1 MTQQAFEGDR
11 IHVTQFWTEI
21 FEFERCWKKHDVT
34 WLRPTSNGPYIQ
46 MHDNPARYP
55 YRWKKNHMWPIRNS
69 TFEFYMG
76 NMVKYGFTVGDART
90 LDNIEPEV
98 NRM

>member
-1 MTQQAFEGDR
+1 MVEDTKNFQHSKVSVDNSKNIR
-11 IHVTQFWTEI
+11 RRSYSRD
-21 FEFERCWKKHDVT
+21 FERT
-34 WLRPTSNGPYIQ
+34 PYIQ
-46 MHDNPARYP
+46 MHDNPARITP

-69 TFEFYMG
+69 NIEFYMG

-90 LDNIEPEV
+90 LDNIKPEV